1 MNLDPELSL
10 MIAEFGGAS
19 VDLWRSPAAAGGKVG
34 TATQV
39 GTAIPCIIV
48 PTSDAGNLVGAP
60 QGLGGGRAPMTM
72 IIQSSA
78 PTINNGDEVRQGT
91 VRYQVESAANWIM
104 GRVVGLSLP
113 K

>member
-1 MNLDPELSL
+1 MTPELDML
-10 MIAEFGGAS
+10 ILEFGGS
-19 VDLWRSPAAAGGKVG
+19 VDLYRNPALAAGKVG
-34 TATQV
+34 ATTQV

-60 QGLGGGRAPMTM
+60 SGLGGGRAPMTM
-72 IIQSSA
+72 IVKASA

-91 VRYQVESAANWIM
+91 VSYQVESAANWTL
-104 GRVVGLSLP
+104 GRVIGLSLP